1 METKVTVVVNSTEEM
16 KKLAP
21 ALDFLAREN
30 WGKPGLFQI
39 PMQPMR
45 KYSFPAPGL
54 AGYFREALVKA
65 GKAQDIDMAMLSNPG
80 VMVAVAD
87 GHVVSR
93 QP

>member
-1 METKVTVVVNSTEEM
+1 METKVTVVVNSAEEM

-21 ALDFLAREN
+21 AVDFLAREN
-30 WGKPGLFQI
+30 WGKPDLFQI

-45 KYSFPAPGL
+45 KYAFPTPGL
-54 AGYFREALVKA
+54 AGSFREALLNA
-65 GKAQDIDMAMLSNPG
+65 GKIQKIDMVMLNNPG

-87 GHVVSR
+87 GYVASR